1 MKLKQ
6 IGQDNKVNRKKVLKK
21 VSRIVIKIG
30 SGVLTTPDRSGLD
43 DTVIEEITRQVS
55 TLHKSGHETIL
66 VSSGAIA
73 AGVKELNLKKT
84 PVDIPHK
91 QAAAAI
97 GQSRLIGKYE
107 RHFKREGLNV
117 AQILLTHDDLSN
129 RIRYLNAKNTILTIL
144 SYKVIPIINE
154 NDTVAVDEIKFGDN
168 DTLSAMV
175 ANLIEADLLIILSDV
190 KGLYSAD
197 PKLDPAAE
205 LVPVVEKIT
214 NEIEVMAGDS
224 RSATGVGGMVT
235 KIQAAK
241 RMSHSGIPTVIV
253 DGKVNGIIEAIVKG
267 EDVGTLFLPEEDKL
281 GSKKYWIAYTLKSKG
296 KIKVDDG
303 AKNVLIADGK
313 SLLPSGVVEIEGKF
327 KSGDMV
333 SCIDSRNREFAR
345 GLINYSSTELKKIRG
360 KHSSE
365 FEEILGYKMVDEAI
379 HRDNLVIL

>member
-1 MKLKQ
+1 M
-6 IGQDNKVNRKKVLKK
+6 NRKKVLKK
-21 VSRIVIKIG
+21 VRRIVIKIG
-30 SGVLTTPDRSGLD
+30 SGVLTSPDRSGLD

-55 TLHKSGHETIL
+55 TLHKSGYEMIL

-168 DTLSAMV
+168 DTLSSMV
-175 ANLIEADLLIILSDV
+175 SNLIEADLLIILSDV

>member
-1 MKLKQ
+1 M
-6 IGQDNKVNRKKVLKK
+6 NRKKVLKK

-30 SGVLTTPDRSGLD
+30 SGVLTSPDRSGLD

-168 DTLSAMV
+168 DTLSSMV
-175 ANLIEADLLIILSDV
+175 SNLIEADLLIILSDV

>member
-1 MKLKQ
+1 M
-6 IGQDNKVNRKKVLKK
+6 NRKKVLKK
-21 VSRIVIKIG
+21 VRRIVIKIG
-30 SGVLTTPDRSGLD
+30 SGVLTSPDRSGLD

-55 TLHKSGHETIL
+55 TLHKSGYEMIL

-197 PKLDPAAE
+197 PKLDPTAE
-205 LVPVVEKIT
+205 LIPVVEKIT

-241 RMSHSGIPTVIV
+241 RLSHSGIPTVIV
-253 DGKVNGIIEAIVKG
+253 GGKGNGIIEAVIKG
-267 EDVGTLFLPEEDKL
+267 EEVGTLFLPEEDKL

-296 KIKVDDG
+296 KVRVDNG

-313 SLLPSGVVEIEGKF
+313 SLLPSGILEIEGKF

-345 GLINYSSTELKKIRG
+345 GLVNYSSNELKKIKG
-360 KHSSE
+360 KRSSE
-365 FEEILGYKMVDEAI
+365 IEEILGYKMVDEAI

>member
-1 MKLKQ
+1 M
-6 IGQDNKVNRKKVLKK
+6 NRKKVLKK
-21 VSRIVIKIG
+21 VRRIVIKIG
-30 SGVLTTPDRSGLD
+30 SGVLTSPDRSGLD

-55 TLHKSGHETIL
+55 TLHKSGHEMIL

-168 DTLSAMV
+168 DTLSSMV
-175 ANLIEADLLIILSDV
+175 SNLIEADLLIILSDV